1 MVYSNTT
8 TQDGIIQHIEIMTDL
23 GLGYISGSTDNL
35 KYFNS
40 LINKV
45 MSRVY
50 HGIFMA
56 SRNWSYDDS
65 SYTDLPV
72 ATTDLVNSQN
82 SYALPETALTVKRV
96 EIKDQNGNWFRI
108 NPLPEERVGIALD
121 EFMDVDS
128 QPLYYSL
135 KSNVIT
141 LYPASNYSQADSL
154 KIYFDRVGLAFQYND
169 TTDTPGFASNYHEI
183 VPLKTAIEWY
193 KIKQPQSPTLQALSI
208 DEQKIDQAIK
218 EFYGVR
224 FKDKTPRIGRAK
236 QCFK

>member
-1 MVYSNTT
+1 MVYSDTT
-8 TQDGIIQHIEIMTDL
+8 NKEGIIQHIEIMTDL
-23 GLGYISGSTDNL
+23 GLGYISGNTDNL

-50 HGIFMA
+50 HEIFMA

-72 ATTDLVNSQN
+72 ATTDLVLSQS

-96 EIKDQNGNWFRI
+96 EVKDQAGQWTVLTPI
-108 NPLPEERVGIALD
+108 TEERIPEAID
-121 EFMDVDS
+121 EFMDADS
-128 QPLYYSL
+128 QPLYYTL

-141 LYPASNYSQADSL
+141 LYPATNYAQADSL

-183 VPLKTAIEWY
+183 VPLKAAIEWY
-193 KIKQPQSPTLQALSI
+193 KIKQPQSPTLQVLSI